1 MNFKFT
7 ILFLCVMPGM
17 FAFDR
22 TFAETNFPPRYDAG
36 SVIGTEQ
43 KKLTNL
49 IQVLNLREK
58 EARRALPVSLDL
70 WVVAVS
76 RETGIAFL
84 RDATGAWELKLGQSA
99 TTLQAGQRINLKTET
114 FWKSGRVD
122 LKPGEVTVLNAET
135 ISRPVNLT
143 EQVPSVGT
151 MQSVRVEGVVTFA
164 GTSSQGLMLDIS
176 VRSRHITAYV
186 IPAPSLDVSPLLHRQ
201 IRVQGVAQSGF
212 TAEGELV
219 LERIW
224 VDGLKSVHLADATI
238 QDWNI
243 FPIRSAGQLQET
255 LTNTEAK
262 PLLLTGGLAH
272 ISGRVVESK
281 ENGFWEI
288 EDETG
293 RVMVDLSSD
302 QAVKS
307 GDLVDVL
314 GIFATQNSRPVL
326 FCAYFKPVTA
336 IGNSLPM
343 LTTIEQIHRLKPD
356 EAGRSYP
363 VRIRGVA
370 TGGLAY
376 IQDETRGISVS
387 NAMNQMVFGAYYQV
401 EGSTGS
407 GLYAPV
413 ICPKKITY
421 LGPGQLPEPIHP
433 TWEYLAS
440 GSAVCQWLELQGLVL
455 SVTNDQMTIAIP
467 GGRVEAEVRGA
478 AANSLAWL
486 ENGVIRIRGTCRS
499 EYNARRQLTRFWIE
513 VPSPAFISMEVPPGS
528 DAFDVANRTV
538 AEILQFDVDAYQIR
552 QIKVSGQVM
561 YHAGQIGYLTDG
573 TNSLKYILKSSG
585 KLQPGDL
592 VTLVGFPDAGDFSPV
607 LREAIWRRVGHSD
620 LSSAQS
626 GSLAEL
632 SRGEGGA
639 SRVCVKGRVL
649 AANFDLAESMLSL
662 LVESQVI
669 VARVQVPAEMHKPF
683 IQVGSLVELIG
694 IYAKVAAANDST
706 GRPNSFELLVQ
717 SPDEIKVL
725 ERPSWW
731 TFQHTLEVVGVLVTG
746 LLAAFGWIY
755 LLRAK
760 VAERTRQLRAQMQ
773 ETEHTERQRALEQER
788 SRIARDLHDNLGSSL
803 TEISMLAET
812 GHCAP
817 GGDDPKNRFGQI
829 LNRAHTLVHTLDET
843 VWAVDPA
850 KDNLP
855 SLVRYLTAFAE
866 EFTAAATVSCRVEVP
881 ATIPELALT
890 ADVRHDLFLATKE
903 ALNNA
908 VRHAHPREI
917 TFQIHLTSAE
927 LRIVIADDGDG
938 FDPAMLSEG
947 HGLGNLRERMSAPG
961 RRCEITSKP
970 GSGTTVL
977 FVVAL
982 PSEEISALA

>member
-1 MNFKFT
+1 M
-7 ILFLCVMPGM
+7 VG
-17 FAFDR
+17 FDK
-22 TFAETNFPPRYDAG
+22 TFAETNFPSRYEAG
-36 SVIGTEQ
+36 SAIATEP

-49 IQVLNLREK
+49 VQVLNLREK
-58 EARRALPVSLDL
+58 EARLALPVSLDL

-99 TTLQAGQRINLKTET
+99 TTLQAGQQINLKTET

-122 LKPGEVTVLNAET
+122 LKPGEVTVLSAET

-143 EQVPSVGT
+143 EQVSSVET
-151 MQSVRVEGVVTFA
+151 MQPVQVEGVVTFA

-176 VRSRHITAYV
+176 VRSRHITAYI
-186 IPAPSLDVSPLLHRQ
+186 IPAPSLDVSSLLHHW

-212 TAEGELV
+212 TTEGDLV

-238 QDWNI
+238 QDWNT
-243 FPIRSAGQLQET
+243 FPIRSAWQLQQISGET
-255 LTNTEAK
+255 NMEAK
-262 PLLLTGGLAH
+262 PLLLTGALTH
-272 ISGRVVESK
+272 VSGRVVEK
-281 ENGFWEI
+281 ENGLWEI

-293 RVMVDLSSD
+293 RVLVDLPID
-302 QAVKS
+302 QAIEP

-314 GIFATQNSRPVL
+314 GIFATQNSRSIL
-326 FCAYFKPVTA
+326 FCAYFKPMTA
-336 IGNSLPM
+336 TGNSLPL

-413 ICPKKITY
+413 IRPKKITY
-421 LGPGQLPEPIHP
+421 LGPGQLPDPIHP

-499 EYNARRQLTRFWIE
+499 EYNVRRQLTRFWIE

-561 YHAGQIGYLTDG
+561 YHAGKIGYLTDG
-573 TNSLKYILKSSG
+573 TNNLKYILKSSG

-592 VTLVGFPDAGDFSPV
+592 VTMVGFPDAGDFSPV
-607 LREAIWRRVGHSD
+607 LREAIWRRMGHSD

-626 GSLAEL
+626 SSLAEL

-639 SRVCVKGRVL
+639 LRVCVKGRVL

-669 VARVQVPAEMHKPF
+669 VARVQVPAERHKPF
-683 IQVGSLVELIG
+683 IQAGSLVELTG

-731 TFQHTLEVVGVLVTG
+731 TFQHTLEVVGVLVAG
-746 LLAAFGWIY
+746 LLAAGGWIY

-773 ETEHTERQRALEQER
+773 KTERTERQRALEQER

-812 GHCAP
+812 GHYAP
-817 GGDDPKNRFGQI
+817 SGDDPKNRFSQI

-881 ATIPELALT
+881 ATIPERALT
-890 ADVRHDLFLATKE
+890 TEVRHDLFLATKE

-908 VRHAHPREI
+908 VRHSQAGEI
-917 TFQIHLTSAE
+917 QFQIRLSKDE
-927 LRIVIADDGDG
+927 MEIKVADDGRG
-938 FDPAMLSEG
+938 FDVSTSSAG
-947 HGLGNLRERMSAPG
+947 NGLNNLRERMSSAG
-961 RRCEITSKP
+961 RRCEIQSVP
-970 GSGTTVL
+970 GRGTTVL
-977 FVVAL
+977 LGVTL
-982 PSEEISALA
+982 PNPDIPRLA